1 MAREG
6 TLTAR
11 KIIHNAYLM
20 LGIKKFGETVS
31 GEEAEIGLS
40 LFNELLESFSQ
51 NGLLIP
57 YRETISFTMTPN
69 KGVYTVSEVVAADV
83 NARPIE
89 RLDYVSFQ
97 SDTVIYP
104 CNILT
109 ANGFYENFRVQ
120 GLASMPY
127 NVLLQKATYQSELIF
142 YPIPDRE
149 YVCTVQ
155 GKFKFADVELDDR
168 LDELPDVYRRFM
180 RYGIARELCEA
191 YGVEW
196 SSKNEAIY
204 QELLRTAESSND
216 IDLTIGITDSASLAG
231 SARVLSGIDFL

>member
-11 KIIHNAYLM
+11 KIIHNAYLV
-20 LGIKKFGETVS
+20 LGVKKFGEVVS
-31 GEEAEIGLS
+31 GEEAEIGLD

-57 YRETISFTMTPN
+57 YREEISFTMTPN
-69 KGVYTVSEVVAADV
+69 QGVYTISDTVTADIT
-83 NARPIE
+83 ARPLA

-97 SDTVIYP
+97 IDDVIYP

-109 ANGFYENFRVQ
+109 SNGFYQNFRVQ
-120 GLASMPY
+120 DLASLPY

-142 YPIPDRE
+142 YPVPDRA
-149 YVCTVQ
+149 YTCTVR

-180 RYGIARELCEA
+180 RYAVARELCEA